1 MGDTGRSASGQVLHD
16 CKPTGAEG
24 SGWEPRA
31 CARVSGLLGPLCS
44 VGPSAVSCSG
54 RPSRGGLCQCV
65 SVGGLLFLRRLLLQ
79 TCGGVSTRPRFE
91 QAPHGATDFERL
103 GLRGG

>member
-1 MGDTGRSASGQVLHD
+1 M
-16 CKPTGAEG
+16 GAEG
-24 SGWEPRA
+24 VCTGERAPGATVLRGPQRGVVLGAAQPR
-31 CARVSGLLGPLCS
+31 GPLPVCEPCGS
-44 VGPSAVSCSG
+44 PCWS
-54 RPSRGGLCQCV
+54 V